1 MEAPRRTL
9 APMAAWN
16 AASWIVAG
24 LYAFATSR
32 LVFQATGDAGYG
44 VWATVGAMRGFVLFL
59 DGGLGASV
67 TRDSALTEGREACD
81 GRIRAAWRLYGLLAV
96 VALALTALAAGL
108 PEALLGLSGERAE
121 TARGVTLVLGAD
133 TALALAGSP
142 LLSILRGRQRFGS
155 LAAVNLAQS
164 AVGIAL
170 LVVLLPRWGV
180 LGAAVAVGAA
190 RAVALAG
197 AWIAMRPAGLLPG
210 GPDRGRIADAARF
223 AAPLWMI
230 SFGTLL
236 GMGVDTLVVGG
247 FYGADTASRYAQG
260 TLLPATATGI
270 LYSITGAA
278 FPRMVAASPGEPR
291 RWIGAQ
297 FFLAT
302 FLSAIGF
309 GFIAMHEEALLTVWL
324 GRAAPLAVTVG
335 MISCLAW
342 MLNAPAN
349 VLANL
354 AIARGVH
361 GVLGPIV
368 LVEAIANIA
377 LTMWLASSWSPTG
390 PAVATLATIFL
401 SNIVVVPLVLRPRL
415 EMRWAEIVRP
425 CALGWGLGLAGAALV
440 AAVTWA
446 VRDPFATVA
455 VGAAVTIG
463 VAGLVLE
470 TSVRRESKFAKWAR
484 VAWRGGW
491 FVRRDQRRE
500 IEAERARLAELRRTS
515 PIVWVKEK
523 PPLVSVRI
531 ATYNRGRLVA
541 DRAIASALAQTHANL
556 EVVVVG
562 DKCDDATA
570 EAVLSVKDPR
580 VRFVNLPERGKYPA
594 DPMLRWMVAGAA
606 PMNHALDIARGE
618 WIAPLDDDDEFT
630 ADHVEALLDACR
642 SRSLEFAWGIAEME
656 QADGTWKL
664 CGSEPLAH
672 GQIIHASVLW
682 SSRVRIRHDIRSWRL
697 DEPGDWNV
705 WSRMR
710 DAGVRMGFVDRVV
723 CRHYRERRE
732 VKVLAPFWSGDR

>member
-1 MEAPRRTL
+1 
-9 APMAAWN
+9 MAAWN
-16 AASWIVAG
+16 AAGWIAAG

-32 LVFQATGDAGYG
+32 LIFRATGDAGYG

-59 DGGLGASV
+59 DGGLGVGVS
-67 TRDSALTEGREACD
+67 RDAALAEGREAAD
-81 GRIRAAWRLYGLLAV
+81 GRIRAAWRIYGLLAI
-96 VALALTALAAGL
+96 LALVLTGLAAGL
-108 PEALLGLSGERAE
+108 PETLLGLSGDKAE

-133 TALALAGSP
+133 AALALIGSP

-155 LAAVNLAQS
+155 LAAVNVAQA
-164 AVGIAL
+164 AVGISL
-170 LVVLLPRWGV
+170 LAFLLPRWGV
-180 LGAAVAVGAA
+180 LGAAVAVGSA
-190 RAVALAG
+190 RAAALCG
-197 AWIAMRPAGLLPG
+197 AWLAMRPAGLLPAG
-210 GPDRGRIADAARF
+210 AERGRLADAARF
-223 AAPLWMI
+223 ALPLWMI

-260 TLLPATATGI
+260 TLLPATASGI
-270 LYSITGAA
+270 LFAITGAA
-278 FPRMVAASPGEPR
+278 FPRMVAASPNEPR

-302 FLSAIGF
+302 FLAAVGF
-309 GFIAMHEEALLTVWL
+309 GFIAIHEDALLAAWL

-335 MISCLAW
+335 MISCASW

-349 VLANL
+349 VLSNL

-368 LVEAIANIA
+368 LVEALLNLG
-377 LTMWLASSWSPTG
+377 LTVWLASSWSPAG
-390 PAVATLATIFL
+390 PAIATLATIL
-401 SNIVVVPLVLRPRL
+401 VSNVVVVPLVLRPRL
-415 EMRWAEIVRP
+415 EMRWMEIVRP
-425 CALGWGLGLAGAALV
+425 CVLGWGLGIAGAALV
-440 AAVTWA
+440 ALITFPL
-446 VRDPFATVA
+446 RDHPVATLA
-455 VGAAVTIG
+455 VGGTATLAI
-463 VAGLVLE
+463 AGLVLE
-470 TSVRRESKFAKWAR
+470 TSVRRESKFAKAMKI
-484 VAWRGGW
+484 AWRGGW
-491 FVRRDQRRE
+491 SVRRDQRRE
-500 IEAERARLAELRRTS
+500 VEAERARLARLRSES

-541 DRAIASALAQTHANL
+541 DRAIASALAQTHENL
-556 EVVVVG
+556 EIVVVG

-594 DPMLRWMVAGAA
+594 DPMLRWMVAGTA
-606 PMNHALDIARGE
+606 PMNHALDIAHGE

-630 ADHVEALLDACR
+630 PDHVEALLDACR
-642 SRSLEFAWGIAEME
+642 ARELEFAWGVAEME
-656 QADGTWKL
+656 QADGSWTK

-672 GQIIHASVLW
+672 GRIIHASILW
-682 SSRVRIRHDIRSWRL
+682 SSRIRIRHDIRAWRL

-732 VKVLAPFWSGDR
+732 VKVLAPYWSGDR